1 MDKTNIKNQLTSEQQ
16 KLMKETLYVIGEKLN
31 LLEKVR
37 VKDILNYSDDIT
49 SSFYVDG
56 DENNY
61 LYQCWFSYDQKDK
74 QVIFC
79 GESQDKEKVKPVR
92 MKFPKKVVKDFG
104 EKEYCGVWISKELF
118 NHFGKD
124 EVLDDFYSD
133 LVGYTTDY
141 TKCFTIVRSKYDGE
155 PFVEY
160 HQRYMNKLVNNV
172 YGGFHLKQ
180 LMKVVNE
187 KFSEL
192 GFTLEGN
199 GGMVKFDWKEQN
211 GKNISRRIFKNL

>member
-104 EKEYCGVWISKELF
+104 EKEYCGVWISKEIGRA
-118 NHFGKD
+118 H
-124 EVLDDFYSD
+124 V
-133 LVGYTTDY
+133 
-141 TKCFTIVRSKYDGE
+141 
-155 PFVEY
+155 
-160 HQRYMNKLVNNV
+160 
-172 YGGFHLKQ
+172 
-180 LMKVVNE
+180 
-187 KFSEL
+187 
-192 GFTLEGN
+192 
-199 GGMVKFDWKEQN
+199 
-211 GKNISRRIFKNL
+211 